1 MNQKRPAGQAGEAV
15 IDRPT
20 VELESFVS
28 EHYGRLL
35 RLAGLICHSVTDA
48 EDAVQA
54 GLERAWRKRGSLNDE
69 SRLRPWLD
77 RIVVREAIRTGSRRP
92 DHGELPADAVGPNR
106 ADEWA
111 GLRIAFAEL
120 SPHNARRSSSISTR
134 AIQSRRLRKSLA
146 PRSRRSAPDFGLVGN
161 ACVSSWPQELTDEP
175 HE

>member
-1 MNQKRPAGQAGEAV
+1 MNQKRHAGPAGEAV

-20 VELESFVS
+20 VELESFVG

-54 GLERAWRKRGSLNDE
+54 GLERAWRKRSSLNDA

-77 RIVVREAIRTGSRRP
+77 RIVVREAIRGGSRRP

-111 GLRIAFAEL
+111 GLRIAFAQL
-120 SPHNARRSSSISTR
+120 SPPQRAALVLHLYAGYPVSTTAEILGAPVETIRS
-134 AIQSRRLRKSLA
+134 RLRLGRERLRDLLA
-146 PRSRRSAPDFGLVGN
+146 EGVDR
-161 ACVSSWPQELTDEP
+161 
-175 HE
+175 